1 MTQRQRLHEI
11 TRYVREHGEL
21 SVSQACEL
29 FGASSATIR
38 RDFGLLMEEGAV
50 SRTWGGISRKEDE
63 ASDPAGQPTWL
74 RETLFAD
81 EKKKIAEK
89 AASLVEDGDVVM
101 IDGGTTTYHMARYLA
116 NRPVTVITNSILI
129 AHQIDLERQSKHG
142 AEVLVTGGLIYPE
155 AGMLVGPQAIKNIR
169 GYHARWAF
177 LSVGGI
183 GAEGA
188 TNSSEL
194 VVETQR
200 AIMEQCETRVLLA
213 DHSKLG
219 RKSLCRLCGVGEV
232 DLLITD
238 SHPSQANLINSLRS
252 QGIQVVLT
260 KEF

>member
-11 TRYVREHGEL
+11 TRYVRKHGEL
-21 SVSQACEL
+21 TVSRACEL

-38 RDFGLLMEEGAV
+38 RDFSLLMEEGAV
-50 SRTWGGISRKEDE
+50 SRTWGGISRKEEE
-63 ASDPAGQPTWL
+63 ATDLAGQPAWL

-81 EKKKIAEK
+81 EKKKIAAT

-129 AHQIDLERQSKHG
+129 AHQIDLERQSKYG

-169 GYHARWAF
+169 EYYARWAF

-183 GAEGA
+183 EAEGV
-188 TNSSEL
+188 TNSSQL

-213 DHSKLG
+213 DHSKFG
-219 RKSLCRLCGVGEV
+219 RKSLCRLCGIGEI

-238 SHPSQANLINSLRS
+238 SPPGQADLIDNLRS
-252 QGIQVVLT
+252 RGLHVVQT
-260 KEF
+260 N